1 MSNFYITT
9 SIPYVNEEPH
19 IGFGM
24 ELVLADILARYM
36 RQHKTPTLFATGTD
50 EHGGKIAEK
59 AAELKLPPKEFTDQA
74 SKKFQD
80 LLKTLNISNDRF
92 VRTTDPAHEQR
103 AQTIWK
109 SLSKYIYKGKYTGW
123 YCTGD

>member
-9 SIPYVNEEPH
+9 SIPYVNNEPH

-59 AAELKLPPKEFTDQA
+59 AEELKLPPKEFTDQA

-92 VRTTDPAHEQR
+92 VMSHER
-103 AQTIWK
+103 MVSATPITAILTA
-109 SLSKYIYKGKYTGW
+109 SFPCLRR
-123 YCTGD
+123 